1 MNYFYKKL
9 LANGKYQYEARSAP
23 ISGNDLERITKD
35 EYITAMHTLFLG
47 NLQELYNNSG
57 ITAEQLAEMITNGE
71 ITQAEYD
78 QIVEA

>member
-23 ISGNDLERITKD
+23 ISGNSLIRITKD
-35 EYITAMHTLFLG
+35 EYISALHALLLES
-47 NLQELYNNSG
+47 LQELYNNSE
-57 ITAEQLAEMITNGE
+57 ITAEQLAEMVTNGE

-78 QIVEA
+78 QITAQ